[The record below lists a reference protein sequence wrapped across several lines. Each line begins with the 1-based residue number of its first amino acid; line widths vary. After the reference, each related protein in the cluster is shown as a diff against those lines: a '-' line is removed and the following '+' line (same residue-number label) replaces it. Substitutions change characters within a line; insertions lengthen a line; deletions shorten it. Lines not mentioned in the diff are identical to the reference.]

1 MRMALHNSKKYKMN
15 HNETGSIKFN
25 CNWIA
30 AEPVDEKSIIEIN
43 RWRNILFIH
52 KLIGVYPN
60 GIGYGNISIRL
71 NNKEF
76 LISGTSTGHLEILTN
91 QHYSI
96 VTSYDFAANSVTCKG
111 PVKASA
117 ESLTHA
123 AVYEMDPGVQ
133 AIIHI
138 HNKKMWDELLDNV
151 PTTSSSVEYGTP
163 EMALEIKRLFNSTN
177 LIEQKI
183 LVMAGHE
190 EGVISFGKDLEE
202 AGEIILKHLLSVG

>member
-1 MRMALHNSKKYKMN
+1 MN
-15 HNETGSIKFN
+15 HNETGNIKFN

-43 RWRNILFIH
+43 RWRNILFNR

-71 NNKEF
+71 NDKEF
-76 LISGTSTGHLEILTN
+76 LISGTSTGHLETLTHL
-91 QHYSI
+91 HYSRVI
-96 VTSYDFAANSVTCKG
+96 AYNFAENSVTCEG

-138 HNKKMWDELLDNV
+138 HNKQMWDELLDKV
-151 PTTSSSVEYGTP
+151 PTTSSDVEYGTP
-163 EMALEIKRLFNSTN
+163 QMALEIKRLFNSTN

-202 AGEIILKHLLSVG
+202 AGEIILKHSN

>member
-1 MRMALHNSKKYKMN
+1 MN

-25 CNWIA
+25 CNWIEA
-30 AEPVDEKSIIEIN
+30 VPVEEKSIIEIN
-43 RWRNILFIH
+43 RWRNILFNR

-71 NNKEF
+71 TDKEF
-76 LISGTSTGHLEILTN
+76 LISGTSTGHLETLTN
-91 QHYSI
+91 QHYSKVI
-96 VTSYDFAANSVTCKG
+96 AYNNAENSVTCKG

-123 AVYEMDPGVQ
+123 AVYEMDPGIQ

-138 HNKKMWDELLDNV
+138 HNKKIWDELIDRV
-151 PTTSSSVEYGTP
+151 PTTSSGVEYGTP

-202 AGEIILKHLLSVG
+202 AGEIILKHSN

>member
-1 MRMALHNSKKYKMN
+1 MN
-15 HNETGSIKFN
+15 FNETGSIKFN

-30 AEPVDEKSIIEIN
+30 ADPIDEKRIIEIN
-43 RWRNILFIH
+43 RWRNILFNH

-71 NNKEF
+71 TDNEF
-76 LISGTSTGHLEILTN
+76 LISGTSTGHLETLTD

-96 VTSYDFAANSVTCKG
+96 VTSYNFTTNSVTCKG
-111 PVKASA
+111 PIKASA

-138 HNKKMWDELLDNV
+138 HNKKMWDELLDKV

-163 EMALEIKRLFNSTN
+163 EMALEIKRLFNSTD
-177 LIEQKI
+177 LIEHKI

-202 AGEIILKHLLSVG
+202 AGEIILSHFHPKT

>member
-1 MRMALHNSKKYKMN
+1 MN

-25 CNWIA
+25 CNWIKT
-30 AEPVDEKSIIEIN
+30 EPVDDKTIIEIN

-71 NNKEF
+71 SDKEF
-76 LISGTSTGHLEILTN
+76 LISGTSTGLLETLTN
-91 QHYSI
+91 QHYAI
-96 VTSYDFAANSVTCKG
+96 VTSYNFAENSVTCKG
-111 PVKASA
+111 PVRASA

-138 HNKKMWDELLDNV
+138 HNKKMWDELLDTV
-151 PTTSSSVEYGTP
+151 PTTSPSVEYGTP
-163 EMALEIKRLFNSTN
+163 QMALEIKRLFNTTD

-202 AGEIILKHLLSVG
+202 AGEIILRHFRP

>member
-1 MRMALHNSKKYKMN
+1 MN

-25 CNWIA
+25 CNWIV
-30 AEPVDEKSIIEIN
+30 AEPVDEKTIIEIN
-43 RWRNILFIH
+43 LWRNILFNH
-52 KLIGVYPN
+52 KLIGAYPN

-71 NNKEF
+71 TDKEF
-76 LISGTSTGHLEILTN
+76 LISGTSTGHLETLTN
-91 QHYSI
+91 QHYSKVI
-96 VTSYDFAANSVTCKG
+96 AYNFAENSVTCEG

-138 HNKKMWDELLDNV
+138 HNKQMWDELIDKV

-163 EMALEIKRLFNSTN
+163 QMALEIKRLFNSTN

-190 EGVISFGKDLEE
+190 EGVISFGKDPEE
-202 AGEIILKHLLSVG
+202 AGDIILKHFHPNAY